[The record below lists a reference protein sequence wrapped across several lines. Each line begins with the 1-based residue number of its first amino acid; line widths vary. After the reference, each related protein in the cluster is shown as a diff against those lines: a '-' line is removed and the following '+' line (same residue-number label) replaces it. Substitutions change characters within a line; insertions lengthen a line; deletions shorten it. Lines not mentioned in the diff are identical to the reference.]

1 MPQLGGD
8 LVQPFATE
16 TLENAPGI
24 GPSELP
30 KAVFMPGEND
40 IQDQPRQR
48 KTGPLGKEKENGLH
62 EVREAGP
69 ASRGASDVEQESQ
82 VDASQPEIQA
92 EPSPASFAEIKP
104 SDWQTDNLEPH
115 HRRKTGPL
123 ELREEEEEEEFE
135 RRESELAS
143 PAPGEARQPRRRKT
157 GPLEL
162 KAAEEEGPERRASEL
177 ALPAPV
183 EARQPRRRKTGP
195 LGKKPATGQADYP
208 EINSTTASQPISDD
222 HALYRCLACGKRVI
236 GINKEDHTQR
246 VHGGRDPGYLK
257 LE

>member
-8 LVQPFATE
+8 LVQPYAKE
-16 TLENAPGI
+16 ILENAPGI

-48 KTGPLGKEKENGLH
+48 KTGPLGKEKENGLN

-82 VDASQPEIQA
+82 VDASQPEIQT

-104 SDWQTDNLEPH
+104 ANWQTDDLEPH

-123 ELREEEEEEEFE
+123 ELRAAEEEFE
-135 RRESELAS
+135 RRESELGL

-157 GPLEL
+157 GPLE
-162 KAAEEEGPERRASEL
+162 
-177 ALPAPV
+177 
-183 EARQPRRRKTGP
+183 
-195 LGKKPATGQADYP
+195 KKSATGQADYP

-236 GINKEDHTQR
+236 GFNKEDHTQR
-246 VHGGRDPGYLK
+246 VHGGRDPGYIK

>member
-8 LVQPFATE
+8 LVQPYAKE
-16 TLENAPGI
+16 ILENAPGI

-48 KTGPLGKEKENGLH
+48 KTGPLGKEKENGLN

-82 VDASQPEIQA
+82 VDASQPEIQT

-104 SDWQTDNLEPH
+104 ANWQTDDLEPH

-123 ELREEEEEEEFE
+123 E
-135 RRESELAS
+135 
-143 PAPGEARQPRRRKT
+143 
-157 GPLEL
+157 
-162 KAAEEEGPERRASEL
+162 
-177 ALPAPV
+177 
-183 EARQPRRRKTGP
+183 
-195 LGKKPATGQADYP
+195 KKSATGQADYP

-236 GINKEDHTQR
+236 GFNKEDHTQR
-246 VHGGRDPGYLK
+246 VHGGRDPGYIK